1 MLVLREADQL
11 HPARHHHVHAVLD
24 HLLRSDR
31 DRHESRAAL
40 AIDGHAGDALGQPRA
55 RDREAPDVVAL
66 GSLLNGAPEYE
77 VLDLRTVD
85 SGAAH
90 GLAHRMAREDRRVGV
105 VEGAPIGLA
114 DRCARGG
121 HNHGFTHG
129 VLLQRSSASQSRSRG
144 PKATKNGLRNSSR
157 VLYASGVPSRAL
169 TPPPAASST
178 ACAAAVS
185 HSLVGPRRGYTSAA
199 PSATRQNFSELPIAT
214 SSCAPLRSRN
224 ASSESPRCERL
235 PMIRSGTAER
245 AATRIR
251 SGGSPA
257 RSRQAPSPGKPR

>member
-1 MLVLREADQL
+1 MLVLREADRL
-11 HPARHHHVHAVLD
+11 HPARHHDVHAVLD

-31 DRHESRAAL
+31 DRHEPRAAL
-40 AIDGHAGDALGQPRA
+40 TVDRHAGDALRKPGTRHS
-55 RDREAPDVVAL
+55 ETSDVVAL
-66 GSLLNGAPEYE
+66 SPLLNGASEHE
-77 VLDLRTVD
+77 VLHLLAIDA
-85 SGAAH
+85 GAADS
-90 GLAHRMAREDRRVGV
+90 LAHRVAREDGRVGV
-105 VEGAPIGLA
+105 VEGTPIGLA
-114 DRCARGG
+114 DRRARSGN
-121 HNHGFTHG
+121 NHGFTHG

-144 PKATKNGLRNSSR
+144 PKATKNGLSSSSR

-235 PMIRSGTAER
+235 PTMRSGTAER
-245 AATRIR
+245 AATRIG